1 MTSTSTSVTKPH
13 LLIVTPGKRNF
24 REYLLRSVAT
34 QYRVHLLHHAEP
46 SWERQYLDD
55 WTVVDDLTDEPAVEA
70 LMAKVAEADPFD
82 GVLCWDES
90 WIMLA
95 ARLARTFGLPGG
107 DVEAINRCRDK
118 HLTREALSAEG
129 VPQPRSAAVTRVD
142 EAVRVAAEFGYPVVV
157 KPRALAGSLG
167 VVKVASEAETRASF
181 AFARASQSLIPEMP
195 QQDASTLIE
204 EYIDG
209 PEISIDAAVVNG
221 EVHVLCIARKQ
232 VGFEPHFE
240 ETGHVVD
247 GHDPLLTDPV
257 VIGVLRDT
265 HAALGFRH
273 GITHTELRLDRRG
286 PQVIEVN
293 ARIGGDLIPYLGLR
307 SGGPDVGLV
316 AAAVACG
323 RAPLPGPSGERR
335 VAAIRYFYPP
345 HDATVIDEVTFDGA
359 RLPAAID
366 RAEALA
372 AHGDVKSPPPN
383 GLMVGRVA
391 LAVAVAGS
399 HQECAAALDR
409 AGAALTVTEIEH
421 R

>member
-1 MTSTSTSVTKPH
+1 MKPH
-13 LLIVTPGKRNF
+13 LLIITPGKRAF
-24 REYLLRSVAT
+24 REYLLRSIAT
-34 QYRVHLLHHAEP
+34 KYRPHMFLTAP
-46 SWERQYLDD
+46 PTWERSYLDG

-70 LMAKVAEADPFD
+70 LAVELGGADRFD

-95 ARLARTFGLPGG
+95 ARLARALRLPGG
-107 DVEAINRCRDK
+107 DVEAVNRCRDK
-118 HLTREALSAEG
+118 HLTRATLDAAG
-129 VPQPRSAAVTRVD
+129 VPQPRSVAVASA
-142 EAVRVAAEFGYPVVV
+142 EQAVAVAEELGYPAII

-167 VVKVASEAETRASF
+167 VARVASAAETRASF
-181 AFARASQSLIPEMP
+181 EFARASERLIPEMP

-209 PEISIDAAVVNG
+209 PEISIDSAVAGG

-232 VGFEPHFE
+232 LGFPPHFE
-240 ETGHVVD
+240 EVGHVVD
-247 GHDPLLTDPV
+247 GRDPLLSDAGV
-257 VIGVLRDT
+257 LGVLRDT
-265 HAALGFRH
+265 HAALGLRD
-273 GITHTELRLDRRG
+273 GITHTEMRLDHRG

-323 RAPLPGPSGERR
+323 RTPATGPTGERK
-335 VAAIRYFYPP
+335 VAAIRYFYPA
-345 HDATVIDEVTFDGA
+345 HDGTVVDEVTFDGA

-372 AHGDVKSPPPN
+372 VHGDVKSPPPN

-391 LAVAVAGS
+391 LAVAVA
-399 HQECAAALDR
+399 ETRDDCLAALDT
-409 AGAALTVTEIEH
+409 AQSALRIAEI
-421 R
+421 RPA

>member
-1 MTSTSTSVTKPH
+1 MTSTSAAEPQPH
-13 LLIVTPGKRNF
+13 LLVVWPGKRNF
-24 REYLLRSVAT
+24 REYLLKSVAT
-34 QYRVHLLHHAEP
+34 RYRVHLLHETEP
-46 SWERQYLDD
+46 SWEQQYLDG
-55 WTVVDDLTDEPAVEA
+55 WTVIDDLSDQSTVEA
-70 LMAKVAEADPFD
+70 MMAKVAEADPFD

-90 WIMLA
+90 WILLA
-95 ARLARTFGLPGG
+95 ARLARSFGLPGG

-118 HLTREALSAEG
+118 HLTREALNAAG
-129 VPQPRSAAVTRVD
+129 VPQPRSAAVTTVD
-142 EAVRVAAEFGYPVVV
+142 EAVRVAAEFGYPAVV

-167 VVKVASEAETRASF
+167 VVKVATEAETRASF
-181 AFARASQSLIPEMP
+181 QFARDSESLIPEMP
-195 QQDASTLIE
+195 QQEASTLIE

-209 PEISIDAAVVNG
+209 PEISIDAAIVNG
-221 EVHVLCIARKQ
+221 QVQVLCIARKQ

-247 GHDPLLTDPV
+247 GHDPLLVDPV
-257 VIGVLRDT
+257 VLGVLSDT

-273 GITHTELRLDRRG
+273 GITHTELRLGSRG

-323 RAPLPGPSGERR
+323 QTPPTEPAAERR

-345 HDATVIDEVTFDGA
+345 HDATVVDEVSFDSA

-383 GLMVGRVA
+383 GLLVGRVA

-399 HQECAAALDR
+399 GAQCADALDR
-409 AGAALTVTEIEH
+409 AEKALIVKELE
-421 R
+421 RR